1 MRLEGKEMGLKVSF
15 ITEDRTANRGHCCTS
30 KTNWR

>member
-1 MRLEGKEMGLKVSF
+1 MRLEVEEMGQKVRF
-15 ITEDRTANRGHCCTS
+15 ITEERTANRGHCCTS